1 MATSK
6 FQKIYIRPETVPGDT
21 VDSYADGLQVRT
33 IGMVDPSAIKEDLID
48 VGVTRTD
55 ANDAGVSPVLGLAS
69 GELSLVTQI
78 SPATRD
84 VSDVIASDNDGTYL
98 SYVVGARDASA
109 NDECV
114 ADCTTTVIKA
124 TGHPYDADDIVMIG
138 GEIRQV
144 LSDDGADQF
153 TLKMPLS
160 SAPASGTKIYGC
172 EWFDVLGTTVETV
185 GVGVSQVD
193 AEMQFNCR
201 KCAVTSVEI
210 NPFEPAA
217 VGQLTAKITIGGFD
231 TAAITPASAV
241 AGERGIVTGKAAGGF
256 RFMNAAGALVSP
268 SVSSVTAVLGGV
280 REHILDA
287 GAAEGKD
294 GTIAGPTA
302 ATVEATMNQ
311 DSMYS
316 VLAALKPSLTAA
328 GARTEILMQVGSAL
342 EAAWAV
348 YFPEAFLVEGPVAAE
363 IGIVQGVKAKFGCAR
378 GYLIRA

>member
-1 MATSK
+1 MANCK
-6 FQKIYIRPETVPGDT
+6 FQKVYIRPETVPGDT
-21 VDSYADGLQVRT
+21 TDSYADGLQVRT
-33 IGMVDPSAIKEDLID
+33 VGMVDPGAIKDDLID
-48 VGVTRTD
+48 VGVVRTD
-55 ANDAGVSPVLGLAS
+55 ADDAGTSPVLGLAS
-69 GELSLVTQI
+69 GVLSIVTQM

-98 SYVVGARDASA
+98 SYVVGSRDTAA
-109 NDECV
+109 NDECI

-124 TGHPYDADDIVMIG
+124 TGHPYDAGDFVMIG

-160 SAPASGTKIYGC
+160 SAPSSGTKIYGC
-172 EWFDVLGTTVETV
+172 EWFDVLGTTCETV

-193 AEMQFNCR
+193 AEMQFNCK

-210 NPFEPAA
+210 NPFEAGS
-217 VGQLTAKITIGGFD
+217 VGQITAKIAIGGYS
-231 TAAITPASAV
+231 TGAITPATNV

-280 REHILDA
+280 REHVLDA
-287 GAAEGKD
+287 GAADGKG
-294 GTIAGPTA
+294 GTVAGPTA

-311 DSMYS
+311 NSMYS
-316 VLAALKPSLTAA
+316 VIAALKPTLSAA

-348 YFPEAFLVEGPVAAE
+348 YFPEAYLIEGPVAAE
-363 IGIVQGVKAKFGCAR
+363 IGIVQGVRAKFGCAR